1 MTLSGF
7 GGSGAGVFTPAP
19 LQTATDVPLQMGIIV
34 VYLLIALAVGVVAYR
49 LTDRTAE
56 DYYLA
61 SRTLGTV
68 VLLFTTFAT
77 LLSAF
82 TFFAGPNIAYANGP
96 EWILV
101 MGLMDGV
108 IFGVL
113 WYVIGYKQW
122 LVGKAHGYV
131 TLGEML
137 GDRFG
142 SPALRGTVAL
152 VSLFWLFPYVMLQQ
166 VGAGG
171 ALEALTNGAVPYW
184 AGASL
189 ITVFMI
195 VYVVLSGMRGVAW
208 TDTIQG
214 LFMLTMVW
222 AATLWVLSQVGGI
235 GAATDALAASNP
247 EFLSLGGGVYSVPWM
262 LSQAIG
268 IAFGVAMFPQVNQ
281 RFFVAGSEKVLKRTL
296 ALWPVV
302 VLLLFVPAFMLGAW
316 AAGLGVPM
324 PESGNILPGVLVEYT
339 PTWFAALVI
348 AGAMAAMM
356 SSSDSMLLSGSSY
369 FTRDLYRPYLNAAAS
384 ERREDLIARAG
395 VAVFATLSLVASLFN
410 PPSLFTIGD
419 TAFGGFAQLALPV
432 IVALYWP
439 RTTRRGMF
447 AGVLGSQLFYMV
459 TTLTPAAGSST
470 TLGPLVI
477 PGVPETFAGWS
488 SSVVGM
494 LVGLLLTVGV
504 SLLTAQA
511 TAERPALLSGPSEAD
526 D

>member
-1 MTLSGF
+1 MI
-7 GGSGAGVFTPAP
+7 
-19 LQTATDVPLQMGIIV
+19 LQSAVAIQIGIV
-34 VYLLIALAVGVVAYR
+34 VAYLLLALGVGLVAYR

-101 MGLMDGV
+101 MGLMDGI

-113 WYVIGYKQW
+113 WYVVGYKQW
-122 LVGKAHGYV
+122 LVGNEHGYV

-142 SPALRGTVAL
+142 SPLLRGTVAV

-184 AGASL
+184 AGAGL

-195 VYVVLSGMRGVAW
+195 AYVVLSGMRGVAW
-208 TDTIQG
+208 TDTLQG

-222 AATLWVLSQVGGI
+222 AAFVWVLSAVGGI
-235 GAATDALAASNP
+235 GPATTALASSNP
-247 EFLSLGGGVYSVPWM
+247 EFLSLGGGVYSPQWM

-281 RFFVAGSEKVLKRTL
+281 RFFVADSEKVLKRTM

-324 PESGNILPGVLVEYT
+324 PESGNILPGVLAEYT
-339 PTWFAALVI
+339 PTWFAALVV

-369 FTRDLYRPYLNAAAS
+369 FTRDLYRPFVNADAS
-384 ERREDLIARAG
+384 ERREDLIARLG
-395 VAVFATLSLVASLFN
+395 VAVFATLAFLASLFN
-410 PPSLFTIGD
+410 PPSLFVIGD
-419 TAFGGFAQLALPV
+419 TAFGGFAQLAPPV
-432 IVALYWP
+432 IVALYWS
-439 RTTRRGMF
+439 RTTLWGML
-447 AGVLGSQLFYMV
+447 AGILGSQLFYMV
-459 TTLTPAAGSST
+459 TTFTPPAGET
-470 TLGPLVI
+470 TIVWGVVV
-477 PGVPETFAGWS
+477 PGVMETFAGWS

-494 LVGLLLTVGV
+494 AVGLALVVGV
-504 SLLTAQA
+504 SVVTDASV
-511 TAERPALLSGPSEAD
+511 AERPSVLAGPSEAD